1 MAKQL
6 PLQFVFRANHT
17 FQDFY
22 PGANLAVVD
31 HLRQCVAGRGEAF
44 IFLWGQS
51 GLGKSH
57 LLQACCHEA
66 QKLGLP
72 NFYFDLGLAAGS
84 CVQLFAD
91 LEACELVCL
100 DNAEAIAGF
109 PDREQALF
117 NFFNRHRDL
126 GHKLILSAGV
136 SPKELN
142 IQLPDLKTRLNWG
155 LSLKIRTPD
164 DEGRIAAL
172 IYKARRM
179 GLEISPQAGR
189 FLLNRADRDMASLWR
204 LLDRL
209 DQASLSA
216 QRKLTIPFLKQIFDE
231 YPGA

>member
-6 PLQFVFRANHT
+6 PLQFVFRANQT
-17 FQDFY
+17 FQDFF
-22 PGANLAVVD
+22 PGANPAVVD
-31 HLRQCVAGRGEAF
+31 HLQQCVAGSGETF
-44 IFLWGQS
+44 IFLWGQT

-72 NFYFDLGLAAGS
+72 SFYFDLDQAAGTS
-84 CVQLFAD
+84 LQLFND

-100 DNAEAIAGF
+100 DNVEAMAGF

-136 SPKELN
+136 SPKELD

-155 LSLKIRTPD
+155 LSLRLLTPD

-189 FLLNRADRDMASLWR
+189 FLLNRADRDMASLWH

-216 QRKLTIPFLKQIFDE
+216 QRKLTIPFLKQILDE
-231 YPGA
+231 YRGE

>member
-6 PLQFVFRANHT
+6 PLQFVFRANQT
-17 FQDFY
+17 FQDFF
-22 PGANLAVVD
+22 PGANLAVVN
-31 HLRQCVAGRGEAF
+31 HLQQCVAGSGETF
-44 IFLWGQS
+44 IFLWGQT

-72 NFYFDLGLAAGS
+72 SFYFDLDQAAGAS
-84 CVQLFAD
+84 LKLFND

-100 DNAEAIAGF
+100 DNVEAMAGF

-136 SPKELN
+136 SPKELD

-155 LSLKIRTPD
+155 LSLKIQTPD

-189 FLLNRADRDMASLWR
+189 FLLNRADRDMASLWH

-216 QRKLTIPFLKQIFDE
+216 QRKLTIPFLKQILDE
-231 YPGA
+231 YRGE